1 MPANL
6 PPEYFEVER
15 KYRKAK
21 TIKEKIIILRQ
32 LLSVVPKH
40 KGTEK
45 LQAEIKSK
53 IARLRREQEEEKRTG
68 RRSYTLYIPTQGA
81 AQVVVIGPPNTGKSS
96 LLSRLTSAKPLVA
109 PYPFTTTQPVAGMM
123 NYQDIQIQLVDTS
136 PITANHIDSWVIDL
150 IRNADLIILVGGLD
164 APEPEESIEPVFRQ
178 LEKRSI
184 SLVGSGL
191 SDSYLFGPTSKR
203 VMFIINK
210 VDLPNA
216 HDALKRITSRYSK
229 RFPIISTSCLKGTG
243 IEILPSKIF
252 SELEIIRVYT
262 KPPGRPPVM
271 ENPIVLRKG
280 ETVLDAAKE
289 LHKDFAKNLKYA
301 KLWGPSAKFPGQRV
315 ERTHTLQDGDIIE
328 LHI

>member
-21 TIKEKIIILRQ
+21 TIKEKIAVLRE

-68 RRSYTLYIPTQGA
+68 RRSFTLYVPPQGA
-81 AQVVVIGPPNTGKSS
+81 AQVVIIGPPNTGKSS
-96 LLSRLTSAKPLVA
+96 LLKALTSANPIVA
-109 PYPFTTTQPVAGMM
+109 PYPFATTQPVAGMM

-136 PITANHIDSWVIDL
+136 PITENHIDSWVIDL
-150 IRNADLIILVGGLD
+150 VRNSDLVIIVGSVD
-164 APEPEESIEPVFRQ
+164 STEPEESIEPIFHQ
-178 LEKRSI
+178 MEKRSI
-184 SLVGSGL
+184 TFVGSGS
-191 SDSYLFGPTSKR
+191 SDSYLFGPTTKR
-203 VMFIINK
+203 VMFVMNK
-210 VDLPNA
+210 LDLSGS
-216 HDALKRITSRYSK
+216 DAFLKKFVSK
-229 RFPIISTSCLKGTG
+229 YGKKFPVIPISCLNGLG
-243 IEILPSKIF
+243 IDELPSKIF
-252 SELEIIRVYT
+252 TELEIIRVYT
-262 KPPGRPPVM
+262 KPPGKPPVM
-271 ENPIVLRKG
+271 KNPLILKKG

-289 LHKDFAKNLKYA
+289 LHKDFARNLKYA